1 MIGFLLGLYP
11 REKVAVL
18 LELESTGTKFEEH
31 AINKLSG
38 FSVIHKGIFFF
49 LDLCPRGKGLVLLEL
64 VSLKDVLSTKQTE
77 ISDEVRAVLSN
88 TRGINLFSKYWKSC
102 I

>member
-64 VSLKDVLSTKQTE
+64 VSLKDVLLTKQTE

-88 TRGINLFSKYWKSC
+88 IRGINLFSKYWKSC

>member
-38 FSVIHKGIFFF
+38 FSVIHRISFW
-49 LDLCPRGKGLVLLEL
+49 DLCPRGKEPALLEL
-64 VSLKDVLSTKQTE
+64 ESAATYFRRVLKTNQTE
-77 ISDEVRAVLSN
+77 KQLLS
-88 TRGINLFSKYWKSC
+88 
-102 I
+102 